1 MVGREA
7 SRHFSY
13 RVIQAVAPIITKP
26 NQDKRMPLF
35 ARNDRSERVLPANK
49 ENKRQDNYHQNC
61 PQAVYMRQSA
71 TGSQSGRSGKSYSD
85 VLKRNIHDRKETT
98 QDYNIPTANYFNPLN
113 C

>member
-1 MVGREA
+1 
-7 SRHFSY
+7 
-13 RVIQAVAPIITKP
+13 
-26 NQDKRMPLF
+26 
-35 ARNDRSERVLPANK
+35 
-49 ENKRQDNYHQNC
+49 
-61 PQAVYMRQSA
+61 MRQSA